1 MHMFSFFWLIILW
14 IKEAFIG
21 FFRNLGWNIA
31 ALFLS
36 VFCLLGFCVSFIAGE
51 NADHLAK
58 ILGDKVEIQVDILE
72 TVEVL
77 EHQSIMKKI
86 ETLSEVKEV
95 TYISKEDMYEKVRV
109 EMGEDADILEV
120 LDANPFTARMI
131 VKMDKPEQ
139 VELVAKEIESWNI
152 TSNIQFG
159 EGYVE
164 RLLSITEAISKVGY
178 LVTIIVGLATIYIV
192 SSVIKFNIDQRKA
205 EIKVKQLTGTGMFTI
220 RFPFILEAM
229 MITGLS
235 SIIVY
240 ATFYFGY
247 EKLMDNIRE
256 TVPYMPILEANIIID
271 SVSSWLFILAIAI
284 GVIGSLLSTTR
295 NLEKI

>member
-1 MHMFSFFWLIILW
+1 MFSFFWLIILW

-164 RLLSITEAISKVGY
+164 RLLSITVAISKVGY